1 MGICPY
7 FLPTPFVVD
16 AFRRLSLDC
25 GEGKPRE
32 ISHAD
37 RGTPGNAGATCT
49 ATAEQVLGEIREYC
63 RATRTAESTFGRLVV
78 NDGKLVSRLRDGA
91 QDHHRHPRQG
101 ARLSVRAPA
110 ARRRRARKASRA
122 GEGDQRR
129 RGRHRRRA
137 AGFRFFDNRQ
147 KYLLFVSTCSEKTE
161 VASRISLELG
171 NLQPAP
177 PALRIFDAGVGDGT
191 VLSRVMRA
199 VHARFPTMPLYVV
212 AKEISYEDVR
222 LMLEKMADRLFEH
235 PATVLVVTNLYYAE
249 APWLTPRSAT
259 AAQSLIWK
267 DVALSGNT
275 AHGFAE
281 QIGELEGFLAENWRA
296 GISPT
301 TGNPVYQRPIVLTLR
316 REDHSFLLDPIMP
329 RPGTGDGGLR
339 SGDCLA
345 ALSGAGERRVQGLE
359 SGGAAGASLR
369 AGGRLIGI
377 HSHGGDPGMEIIDGV
392 WPGDNPFTSD
402 RHAILRQV
410 KHELGSAARH
420 YNFNVS
426 SDARSIFRYHMH
438 TLPDEVSGPIG
449 TSTLFAAWNAAIY
462 VAQIED
468 VRLSEVVRDGRY
480 LEATDRVLKKH
491 GGLWFNDE
499 TYVISRRRAQA

>member
-1 MGICPY
+1 
-7 FLPTPFVVD
+7 VVD
-16 AFRRLSLDC
+16 AFRRVPLDC
-25 GEGKPRE
+25 NQGYQPQE
-32 ISHAD
+32 ITMRVEEHQGRTTTRTAD
-37 RGTPGNAGATCT
+37 
-49 ATAEQVLGEIREYC
+49 QVLGEIRDYC
-63 RATRTAESTFGRLVV
+63 RATQTAESTFGRLAV

-91 QDHHRHPRQG
+91 KITTGTLDK
-101 ARLSVRAPA
+101 VRAYLSEYRTAPPSTGGKPSFAVKPVNGAGAPTGA
-110 ARRRRARKASRA
+110 AP
-122 GEGDQRR
+122 
-129 RGRHRRRA
+129 

-161 VASRISLELG
+161 VANRISLELG
-171 NLQPAP
+171 NLQPSP

-199 VHARFPTMPLYVV
+199 LHARFPTMPLYVV

-222 LMLEKMADRLFEH
+222 LTLEKMADRLFEH
-235 PATVLVVTNLYYAE
+235 PATVLVLTNLYYAE

-259 AAQSLIWK
+259 SAQSLIWK

-296 GISPT
+296 GISPS
-301 TGNPVYQRPIVLTLR
+301 TGNPVYTRPIVLTLR

-329 RPGTGDGGLR
+329 RPGRVMAEYDLVIASQPYRARASVEFKASKVVAPLVRSLR
-339 SGDCLA
+339 SG
-345 ALSGAGERRVQGLE
+345 
-359 SGGAAGASLR
+359 
-369 AGGRLIGI
+369 GRLVGI
-377 HSHGGDPGMEIIDGV
+377 HSHGGDPGMEVIDGV

-410 KHELGSAARH
+410 KHELGAAARH
-420 YNFNVS
+420 YNFNAS
-426 SDARSIFRYHMH
+426 SDARSIFRYNMH

-499 TYVISRRRAQA
+499 TYVISRRRAPA